1 MKRLKATGFAAALV
15 AVVLSSALAS
25 FAQDWPSKPVKIVV
39 AFAPGGA
46 ADLFARMLTAELS
59 NTFRQQFYVE
69 NIAGSAGAIASG
81 QVSRAL
87 ADGYTI
93 LIGGSRAP
101 AARASSAAR
110 SGEATE
116 ALISK
121 ECVERLHL
129 LWRGATKVARV

>member
-69 NIAGSAGAIASG
+69 NIAGSAGAIAPG

-93 LIGGSRAP
+93 LIGGAGPLLTSP
-101 AARASSAAR
+101 A
-110 SGEATE
+110 
-116 ALISK
+116 INPN
-121 ECVERLHL
+121 
-129 LWRGATKVARV
+129 VAYDTLRDFTHIAMIAGDRQVKLSLT

>member
-1 MKRLKATGFAAALV
+1 MKRLKATGFVAALACSGSQFSTGV
-15 AVVLSSALAS
+15 ICW
-25 FAQDWPSKPVKIVV
+25 DWPSKPVKIVV

-87 ADGYTI
+87 ADGHHTDW
-93 LIGGSRAP
+93 R
-101 AARASSAAR
+101 RRSAAHQPR
-110 SGEATE
+110 DQSQ
-116 ALISK
+116 
-121 ECVERLHL
+121 CRL
-129 LWRGATKVARV
+129 

>member
-1 MKRLKATGFAAALV
+1 MKRLKAIGFAAALV

-59 NTFRQQFYVE
+59 NTFRQHFYVE

-87 ADGYTI
+87 ADGYI
-93 LIGGSRAP
+93 LLIGGAGPLLTSR
-101 AARASSAAR
+101 RLVLVR
-110 SGEATE
+110 SD
-116 ALISK
+116 I
-121 ECVERLHL
+121 
-129 LWRGATKVARV
+129 